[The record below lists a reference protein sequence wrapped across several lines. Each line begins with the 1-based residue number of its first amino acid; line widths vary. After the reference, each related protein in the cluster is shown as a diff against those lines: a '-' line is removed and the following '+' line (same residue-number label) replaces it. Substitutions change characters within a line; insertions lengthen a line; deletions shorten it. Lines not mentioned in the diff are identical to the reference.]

1 MLTEGTKKK
10 TNKSIKKKKK
20 AAQYDKEM
28 IDTCI
33 QELTVN
39 KDTSKEI
46 VFINDPHKSDVKGK
60 LYIDK
65 KIKDILSGI
74 EVNLER

>member
-1 MLTEGTKKK
+1 
-10 TNKSIKKKKK
+10 
-20 AAQYDKEM
+20 M

-33 QELTVN
+33 QELTGN

-46 VFINDPHKSDVKGK
+46 VFIKDPHKTNIKGK

-74 EVNLER
+74 KVNLER

>member
-1 MLTEGTKKK
+1 
-10 TNKSIKKKKK
+10 
-20 AAQYDKEM
+20 M

-33 QELTVN
+33 QELTGN

-46 VFINDPHKSDVKGK
+46 VFMKDSHKCDVKQK

-65 KIKDILSGI
+65 KIKHILSGI
-74 EVNLER
+74 EVNL

>member
-1 MLTEGTKKK
+1 
-10 TNKSIKKKKK
+10 
-20 AAQYDKEM
+20 M
-28 IDTCI
+28 INTCI
-33 QELTVN
+33 QELTGN

-46 VFINDPHKSDVKGK
+46 VFINDPHKTNVN
-60 LYIDK
+60 IDK